1 VHFDVNNG
9 LPSEEIYSILFDN
22 RQILW
27 GTTDR
32 GVFSYDGYQFKQYT
46 VTEGLRENVNLKIYY
61 DRYRDRVYVTSLDNY
76 INYIH
81 GDSVYQH
88 PESNTLRN
96 MSGFIHYAQQI
107 RFTPN

>member
-1 VHFDVNNG
+1 MRSLTFAKALLFILLAMIGVTTSLSAQDPYYVHFDVNNG

-46 VTEGLRENVNLKIYY
+46 VTEGLR
-61 DRYRDRVYVTSLDNY
+61 
-76 INYIH
+76 
-81 GDSVYQH
+81 
-88 PESNTLRN
+88 
-96 MSGFIHYAQQI
+96 
-107 RFTPN
+107 